1 MARTWDSSSAMPSL
15 PASGNR
21 LVAGGDDGFQPEAL
35 VQGEEGHQR
44 NDGGAV
50 RVGDD
55 VAGVVEGRFR
65 VDFRHHQGHVRV
77 LAEGGGIVDDHAARG
92 RGNGGE
98 LQGNAAACAEQGDV
112 HAVKGFFR
120 QFFHSQHF
128 SPEGDLFSGGP
139 GGGQKLQ
146 EPTGKLRVSR
156 QDRISTPTAPVAP
169 TMATWGAWFMVV
181 SENGGIRS
189 AWV

>member
-1 MARTWDSSSAMPSL
+1 MMVVQFGLAMML
-15 PASGNR
+15 RGW
-21 LVAGGDDGFQPEAL
+21 LK
-35 VQGEEGHQR
+35 
-44 NDGGAV
+44 
-50 RVGDD
+50 
-55 VAGVVEGRFR
+55 GRFR

-146 EPTGKLRVSR
+146 GAYGKVACFQAGQDLNAHRSGGADDGNMGCLVHGCVRKWRNSVRMGMMIKVFSRKGNTGSAADEQR
-156 QDRISTPTAPVAP
+156 
-169 TMATWGAWFMVV
+169 
-181 SENGGIRS
+181 RS
-189 AWV
+189 ICKV